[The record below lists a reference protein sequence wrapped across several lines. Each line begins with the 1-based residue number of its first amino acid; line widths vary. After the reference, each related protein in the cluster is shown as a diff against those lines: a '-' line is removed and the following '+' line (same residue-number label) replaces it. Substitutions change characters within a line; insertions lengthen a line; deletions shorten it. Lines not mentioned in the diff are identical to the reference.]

1 MKLRLIDIA
10 QADQLAAGNISL
22 LMGVLTPKNLIQEF
36 LSMTRAILKSKT
48 AALIMQNEPYL
59 WHESVQGFKAYPIN
73 QALESDAYFPQ
84 EIEGNKMDMQLID
97 YQAMIRDL
105 REQGLSYEQLT
116 AFDLKTVDQSSY
128 GQLIIFDGD
137 EQALHCP
144 EKLELIGRLVK
155 GFVQNIELHLE
166 FDELKQ
172 KYEKQRI
179 LSESK
184 TKFFQIIAHD
194 LRAPFHGL
202 LGFSEILAKE
212 RHNLDDASIQDMT
225 EYLYDTAQSTYNL
238 LENLLNWA
246 MAEGGHLV
254 FQPKNFYLKQSS
266 TVVYDVLNAI
276 AQKKNIELIENV
288 AEDLKVYAD
297 QNMVTSVIQNL
308 VSNALKFT
316 PKDGTGKVY
325 IHAEKKEKTVEIL
338 VQDTGVGMTEAQIL
352 SISQPDI
359 KVSFRGTSGEK
370 GTGLGLV
377 LCKRFIDLNRGQLIV
392 SSKQGAG
399 TTVKVILPIARA
411 TPQRILKY

>member
-1 MKLRLIDIA
+1 MTLRLIDIA

-22 LMGVLTPKNLIQEF
+22 LMGVLTPQNLIQDF
-36 LSMTRAILKSKT
+36 MAMARKILKSAT
-48 AALIMQNEPYL
+48 ATLIMQNEPYL
-59 WHESVQGFKAYPIN
+59 WHESAQGFKAHLLSQVLDSTPN
-73 QALESDAYFPQ
+73 FSQ
-84 EIEGNKMDMQLID
+84 DMD
-97 YQAMIRDL
+97 YQSITDEL
-105 REQGLSYEQLT
+105 REQGFNYQQCA
-116 AFDLKTVDQSSY
+116 AFDLKNLGHASY
-128 GQLIIFDGD
+128 GQLMVFDGD
-137 EQALHCP
+137 RQALDCS
-144 EKLELIGRLVK
+144 EKLAFIAALVK
-155 GFVQNIELHLE
+155 SFVQQIELRLE
-166 FDELKQ
+166 LDELKQ
-172 KYEKQRI
+172 QYNKQRI
-179 LSESK
+179 LNESK

-225 EYLYDTAQSTYNL
+225 EYLYDTTQSTYNL

-254 FQPKNFYLKQSS
+254 FQPKNFSLKQSS
-266 TVVYDVLNAI
+266 KVVYAVLNAI

-316 PKDGTGKVY
+316 PIDGTGKVY
-325 IHAEKKEKTVEIL
+325 IHAKKNDKTVEIL

-392 SSKQGAG
+392 SSKQGEG

-411 TPQRILKY
+411 TPHRILKY

>member
-1 MKLRLIDIA
+1 MTLRLIDIA

-22 LMGVLTPKNLIQEF
+22 LMGVLTPRNLIQEF
-36 LSMTRAILKSKT
+36 LSMTRAILKSKIAT
-48 AALIMQNEPYL
+48 LIMQNEPYL
-59 WHESVQGFKAYPIN
+59 WHESAQGFKAYPIN

-97 YQAMIRDL
+97 YQAIIRDL
-105 REQGLSYEQLT
+105 REQGLSYQQLT

-144 EKLELIGRLVK
+144 EKLGLIGRLVK

-316 PKDGTGKVY
+316 PMDGTGKVY

>member
-1 MKLRLIDIA
+1 MTLRLIDIA

-22 LMGVLTPKNLIQEF
+22 LMGVLTPQNLIQEF

-48 AALIMQNEPYL
+48 ATLIMQNEPYL
-59 WHESVQGFKAYPIN
+59 WHESAQGFKAYPIN

-105 REQGLSYEQLT
+105 REQGLSYQQLT

-137 EQALHCP
+137 EQALHCS

-172 KYEKQRI
+172 KYEKQCI